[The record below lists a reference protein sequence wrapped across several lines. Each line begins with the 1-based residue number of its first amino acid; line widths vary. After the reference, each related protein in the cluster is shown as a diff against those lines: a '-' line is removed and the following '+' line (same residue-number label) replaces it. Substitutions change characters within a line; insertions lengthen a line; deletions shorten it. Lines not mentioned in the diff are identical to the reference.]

1 MNVSVV
7 GVGKMGLPIAVWLA
21 SRGASVW
28 ACDKNPQ
35 VVEAIQ
41 TGNPDIDEPGVVEL
55 LADALRDERL
65 QATTDTA
72 AAAAE
77 SDVVIVITPAVLTD
91 SHEADLSNLEDASRD
106 IARGARPGTLV
117 VYETTVPVG
126 TTRQRL
132 VPILASGGLALGTEL
147 SVAYSPE
154 RVKSRFVMRH
164 LDDTPKIVGGLDEQ
178 AASRA
183 AAFYRD
189 YLGAPVIDVETLEA
203 AEFVKLAGM
212 IYRDVNIALANQLA
226 GYAEATGLDSIAL
239 IDAAN
244 TDGECTLLSPGI
256 GVGGHC
262 TPVYPHFLIR
272 DAERRGIDA
281 SIVATARQVND
292 EQPER
297 MAMRLERR
305 LGKLEGT
312 RVGILG
318 LGFRPDV
325 KEHICS
331 PTFLLDAS
339 LRARGAEVRVHDPL
353 FTEAEIGKHGFVA
366 WSPGSPAW
374 RPEALVLATGHT
386 SFRGLDLAALRAD
399 GMRAVVDGRRFWDPT
414 SIAALGV
421 DYIGPGRSEAML
433 QSDAGAGALCATS
446 PAVEPP
452 G

>member
-28 ACDKNPQ
+28 ACDKNPH
-35 VVEAIQ
+35 VVEAIEAG
-41 TGNPDIDEPGVVEL
+41 TPDIDEPGVVEL
-55 LADALRDERL
+55 LGEALQAGRL
-65 QATTDTA
+65 RATTDTA

-91 SHEADLSNLEDASRD
+91 AHEADLSNLEDASRD
-106 IARGARPGTLV
+106 IARGARAGTLV

-132 VPILASGGLALGTEL
+132 VPILASGGLKVGAEL
-147 SVAYSPE
+147 HVAYSPE

-164 LDDTPKIVGGLDEQ
+164 LDDTPKIVGGLNAE

-183 AAFYRD
+183 GAFYRD
-189 YLGAPVIDVETLEA
+189 YLGAPTIDVETLEA

-226 GYAEATGLDSIAL
+226 AYAEASGMDSISL
-239 IDAAN
+239 FDAAN
-244 TDGECTLLSPGI
+244 TDGECALLSPGV

-292 EQPER
+292 EQPQR
-297 MAMRLERR
+297 TAIRLDRR
-305 LGKLEGT
+305 LGGLEGT

-331 PTFLLDAS
+331 PTFPLVTA
-339 LRARGAEVRVHDPL
+339 LRALGADVRVHDPL
-353 FTEAEIGKHGFVA
+353 YTAEEIGEHGLAA
-366 WSPGSPAW
+366 WSPDSPEW
-374 RPEALVLATGHT
+374 EPQALVLATGHT
-386 SFRGLDLAALRAD
+386 SYRGLDLAALRKA
-399 GMRAVVDGRRFWDPT
+399 GLRAIADGRRFWDPNA
-414 SIAALGV
+414 IEALGLE
-421 DYIGPGRSEAML
+421 YIGAGRADELIEHDGNGESLDLTA
-433 QSDAGAGALCATS
+433 AATG
-446 PAVEPP
+446 PD

>member
-7 GVGKMGLPIAVWLA
+7 GVGKMGLPIAAWIA
-21 SRGASVW
+21 SRGAFVQ
-28 ACDKNPQ
+28 ACDKNPD
-35 VVEAIQ
+35 VVAAIEA
-41 TGNPDIDEPGVVEL
+41 GRPDIDEPGVVEL
-55 LADALRDERL
+55 LGEALRAGRL

-72 AAAAE
+72 AATAA

-91 SHEADLSNLEDASRD
+91 EHEADLSNLEDASRD
-106 IARGARPGTLV
+106 IARGAGPGTLV

-164 LDDTPKIVGGLDEQ
+164 LDETPKVVGGLD
-178 AASRA
+178 RA
-183 AAFYRD
+183 AAARAAEFYRE
-189 YLGAPVIDVETLEA
+189 YLGAPAIDVETLEA

-226 GYAEATGLDSIAL
+226 GYAEASGLDSL
-239 IDAAN
+239 TLFDAAN
-244 TDGECTLLSPGI
+244 TDGECALLSPGI

-281 SIVATARQVND
+281 SIVAGGRRVND

-297 MAMRLERR
+297 MASRLEQR
-305 LGKLEGT
+305 LGGLGGV
-312 RVGILG
+312 RVGVLG
-318 LGFRPDV
+318 LAFRPDV

-331 PTFLLDAS
+331 PTFQIDAA
-339 LRARGAEVRVHDPL
+339 LRARGADVRVHDPL
-353 FTEAEIGKHGFVA
+353 YSEAELGEHRLA
-366 WSPGSPAW
+366 AW
-374 RPEALVLATGHT
+374 RPDSAEWQPEVLVLATEHT
-386 SFRGLDLAALRAD
+386 AYRGLDLRKLRGGGLRA
-399 GMRAVVDGRRFWDPT
+399 VLDGRRFWDPAA
-414 SIAALGV
+414 IEALGLS
-421 DYIGPGRSEAML
+421 YIGPGRADTVQAASEPIAEK
-433 QSDAGAGALCATS
+433 S
-446 PAVEPP
+446 PA
-452 G
+452 